1 MPVIT
6 RSGGQGLNE
15 QGPPGPAGPQG
26 PKGDTGEQEP
36 AGPPGPNKDI
46 DTIQRLSEPVVI
58 TPGATDHGT
67 ATCNPDEKVT
77 GGGFTT
83 SGNLNVITSLREG
96 DHNEWV
102 SGATNPTS
110 QDGTIRAVVE
120 YAKLIEV

>member
-1 MPVIT
+1 MNRDRLDQLGHKESKESRESKVH
-6 RSGGQGLNE
+6 R
-15 QGPPGPAGPQG
+15 
-26 PKGDTGEQEP
+26 
-36 AGPPGPNKDI
+36 KDI

-83 SGNLNVITSLREG
+83 SDNLNVITSLREG

-120 YAKLIEV
+120 CAKLIDVP